1 MPRNEVQLRVAEA
14 RPGDAGRKIAR
25 IDTTAMRFLG
35 ITSGDFIEIEG
46 KKVTVGIA
54 WPSYIEDEGRNVIRM
69 DGLMRYNAG
78 VSIGDY
84 VTVRKATVR
93 QGVKVILAPS
103 EPIRFGEDFKEYVKS
118 KVLYKP
124 LARGDMISVPVLG
137 SAIRFSVIS
146 TAPSPMILVNENTEV
161 IVREEPVKGVE
172 IGLPRVTYEDIGDL
186 KEAKQRIREMV
197 ELPLKHPE
205 LFRRLGIEPPKGILL
220 YGPPGCGKTLL
231 ARAVANETDA
241 YFIAIN
247 GPEIMSKF
255 YGESEQRLRE
265 IFEEAKQH
273 APSIIYCS

>member
-25 IDTTAMRFLG
+25 IDTMAMRLLG

-197 ELPLKHPE
+197 ELHTTIRTTRMRKN
-205 LFRRLGIEPPKGILL
+205 
-220 YGPPGCGKTLL
+220 T
-231 ARAVANETDA
+231 T
-241 YFIAIN
+241 
-247 GPEIMSKF
+247 SKSS
-255 YGESEQRLRE
+255 SE
-265 IFEEAKQH
+265 
-273 APSIIYCS
+273 